1 MNYETIDVLYKSRLT
16 LLKILAARGY
26 DTTRYEKFGP
36 IEVSAM
42 VAAGTT
48 NASAMNMRLERPGND
63 AQPITVCHVVYSL
76 LRVKTRLN
84 TFIEEVTGGEKLPAF
99 DNTKEEVIVMTLE
112 PIVDAF
118 HAACL
123 GQLAKKVRISFF
135 NAYTLVNNPLEHA
148 LVPKHE
154 LLPATEHKAFLAANK
169 IRSKDNLP
177 IIRFHE
183 DMIARIIGLVPGD
196 IVKITRPSPSA
207 GEYETY
213 RVCSF

>member
-26 DTTRYEKFGP
+26 DTGRYEKFGP
-36 IEVSAM
+36 IEISAM
-42 VAAGTT
+42 INGGGETGAGLNLT
-48 NASAMNMRLERPGND
+48 LERQGSE
-63 AQPITVCHVVYSL
+63 AQPITTCRVVYSSI
-76 LRVKTRLN
+76 RVKTRLN
-84 TFIEEVTGGEKLPAF
+84 TFITELTEIEGFNPA
-99 DNTKEEVIVMTLE
+99 NTETIVMLLE
-112 PIVDAF
+112 PIGEAF
-118 HAACL
+118 HTASL
-123 GQLAKKVRISFF
+123 SQLAKKTRISFF
-135 NAYTLVNNPLEHA
+135 DAHTLVNNPLEHV

-154 LLPATEHKAFLAANK
+154 LLPQSEHKAFLAAHK
-169 IRSKDNLP
+169 IRSKENLP

-183 DMIARIIGLVPGD
+183 DMIARIMGLVPGD

>member
-36 IEVSAM
+36 VEISAM
-42 VAAGTT
+42 IDANPTG
-48 NASAMNMRLERPGND
+48 SAMNMKLERPGSEV
-63 AQPITVCHVVYSL
+63 QPITVCHIVYNL

-84 TFIEEVTGGEKLPAF
+84 AFIDEITSGELVPGF
-99 DNTKEEVIVMTLE
+99 DKTKEEVIVMTQE
-112 PIVDAF
+112 PIVEAF
-118 HAACL
+118 HVASL
-123 GQLAKKVRISFF
+123 SQLTQKVRITFF
-135 NAYTLVNNPLEHA
+135 NAHTLVNNPLEHV

-154 LLPATEHKAFLAANK
+154 LLPAAEHKAFLAAHK
-169 IRSKDNLP
+169 IRSKENLP

-183 DMIARIIGLVPGD
+183 DMIARIMGLVPGD